1 MGGPP
6 LAREQSNGA
15 CNEKVSDR
23 MGCRRPE
30 TLVISSNSALA
41 LKAIYCLRALDHKIH
56 VASERDSPV
65 LRRSRYV
72 QGFRRFDRASFDS
85 DVLAWAEELQPS
97 LIMPVEVAAFATA
110 HRLKHLNP
118 GLPVF
123 PCSGAALLDQLDN
136 KAAFIDLAARYG
148 VPVPRSILIDE
159 FDDLEH
165 RLAETVGYPLMLKL
179 PYGESSRGVARAD
192 SFADVERLLRLAPF
206 ERLPLQAQSFHPGPV
221 AGVNLLCVDGEIQ
234 AVATY
239 RKRSFDTLS
248 FEPIPSLDTAVAPL
262 LRGVGFS
269 GLANFDAIL
278 TPDQGALF
286 LECNP
291 RVWYNM
297 QADCWM
303 GVNFVEAGMAA
314 LNGCRTG
321 AATARSGDYVFPMRL
336 LKDLLQLKPV
346 AWRASGASYRGLWQV
361 LADPAAQAIRV
372 S

>member
-1 MGGPP
+1 MG
-6 LAREQSNGA
+6 R
-15 CNEKVSDR
+15 
-23 MGCRRPE
+23 RRPE
-30 TLVISSNSALA
+30 TIVISSNGPLA
-41 LKAIYCLRALDHKIH
+41 LKAIYCLRALGHRVH
-56 VASERDSPV
+56 VASERDSLL

-72 QGFRRFDRASFDS
+72 ESFRRFDRVSFDS
-85 DVLAWAEELQPS
+85 DILAWAEELQPA

-118 GLPVF
+118 RLPVF
-123 PCSGAALLDQLDN
+123 PCSSAELLDRLDN
-136 KAAFIDLAARYG
+136 KAAFVDLAARYG
-148 VPVPRSILIDE
+148 VPVPRSTLIDGIDNIE
-159 FDDLEH
+159 R
-165 RLAETVGYPLMLKL
+165 RLAEIVGYPLMLKSL
-179 PYGESSRGVARAD
+179 YGESSRGVARAD

-206 ERLPLQAQSFHPGPV
+206 QRLPVQAQSFHAGPV

-239 RKRSFDTLS
+239 RKRGFDTLS
-248 FEPIPSLDTAVAPL
+248 FEPIPGLDTAIAPL
-262 LRGVGFS
+262 LLGVGFS
-269 GLANFDAIL
+269 GLANFDVIL

-303 GVNFVEAGMAA
+303 GLNFAEAGLAA
-314 LNGCRTG
+314 LHGRSTG

-336 LKDLLQLKPV
+336 LKNLLQLNPI